1 MHMNYFILHQMR
13 RKVKMK
19 SNTKKIISIVFML
32 IGLISCLLYSIYLG
46 AYTDEYNIIC
56 YDTSTIIESFFDKY
70 LVLLGIGLVLYFMSD
85 KEVK

>member
-1 MHMNYFILHQMR
+1 MR
-13 RKVKMK
+13 I
-19 SNTKKIISIVFML
+19 NTKKVISIVFML
-32 IGLISCLLYSIYLG
+32 IGFISCLLYSIYLG
-46 AYTDEYNIIC
+46 AYTDAYNIIC

>member
-1 MHMNYFILHQMR
+1 MR
-13 RKVKMK
+13 
-19 SNTKKIISIVFML
+19 SNTKKVISIIFML
-32 IGLISCLLYSIYLG
+32 IGFISCSLYSIYLG